1 MPYRLH
7 DTAEILMLNII
18 NAMIFYE
25 VTKFVPDM
33 INMMRLE
40 YVPLCCE
47 WIHCPGDAI
56 PALAV

>member
-1 MPYRLH
+1 
-7 DTAEILMLNII
+7 
-18 NAMIFYE
+18 
-25 VTKFVPDM
+25 M

-56 PALAV
+56 PALAVWVFTIVKCYYSKVQYV